1 MKQVPINIESFEEIR
16 AGNYLYVDKTAIL
29 YKLITTESKYFLSR
43 PRRFGKSLTCSTLD
57 AIFSGKRELF
67 QGLDISKT
75 NYAWPVHPI
84 LRLNLS
90 GAIDE
95 TVEQLREKLERRVR
109 EEAARHQVILPAS
122 SRAENLFEDLI
133 NALSVNT
140 PVVLII
146 DEYDKPITDHIDDL
160 PLADS
165 MRHVLASFYGVIKPK
180 LNRIRFV
187 FFTGVSKFTK
197 SSVFSVL
204 NVLTDISMD
213 IEYSTLVGYTEAE
226 LKNDFKAHV
235 EAWCVQKSVSFEKGL
250 DTLRTWYD
258 GYRFHGRS
266 EPVYSPL
273 SIMKVLTK
281 QEIKPYWYE
290 TAPASLLMRFMKKKE
305 FSVIDL
311 EETPLSE
318 RELDPDDIEKLTLK
332 SILFQTGYLTLKPV
346 EESVSPYP
354 LTFPNTEV
362 RQAFL
367 EHVVTE
373 ITEKKNSEV
382 ESCAN
387 ELRKDL
393 EQGDVNAFMENL
405 YAFLAGVPT
414 TLKLASKEDYWQ
426 ALLYTILKMVTANTT
441 IIMEDRTNIGR
452 IDATVLTKN
461 HIYIFEL
468 KISKSAKKA
477 ISQVFDKGYFE
488 KYRKDKRKLVLVGI
502 AFDYKKRN
510 IIKPWHIVSPQ
521 GLL

>member
-29 YKLITTESKYFLSR
+29 HKLITTESKYFLSR

-57 AIFSGKRELF
+57 AIFSGKRDLF
-67 QGLDISKT
+67 DGTDISKT
-75 NYAWPVHPI
+75 DYSWPVHPI

-95 TVEQLREKLERRVR
+95 NVEQLKEKLERCVR
-109 EEAARHQVILPAS
+109 KEAARHKVDLPKS
-122 SRAENLFEDLI
+122 GRVENLFEDLI
-133 NALSVNT
+133 NALSIKT
-140 PVVLII
+140 TIVLIV

-160 PLADS
+160 PLADA
-165 MRHVLASFYGVIKPK
+165 MRHVLASFYGVVKPN
-180 LNRIRFV
+180 LSRIRFV

-213 IEYSTLVGYTEAE
+213 IEYSTLLGYTEDE
-226 LKNDFKAHV
+226 LKNEFKDHIT
-235 EAWCVQKSVSFEKGL
+235 AWCEQKSISFDKGL
-250 DTLRTWYD
+250 DILRSWYD

-273 SIMKVLTK
+273 SIMRVLTK

-305 FSVIDL
+305 FSVLDFENTL
-311 EETPLSE
+311 LSE
-318 RELDPDDIEKLTLK
+318 RELDPVDIEKLSLK
-332 SILFQTGYLTLKPV
+332 SILFQTGYLTLKPM
-346 EESVSPYP
+346 EEPISPYP

-367 EHVVTE
+367 EHVLTE
-373 ITEKKNSEV
+373 ITEKENFEV

-393 EQGDVNAFMENL
+393 ELGD
-405 YAFLAGVPT
+405 
-414 TLKLASKEDYWQ
+414 
-426 ALLYTILKMVTANTT
+426 
-441 IIMEDRTNIGR
+441 
-452 IDATVLTKN
+452 ID
-461 HIYIFEL
+461 
-468 KISKSAKKA
+468 
-477 ISQVFDKGYFE
+477 
-488 KYRKDKRKLVLVGI
+488 
-502 AFDYKKRN
+502 
-510 IIKPWHIVSPQ
+510 
-521 GLL
+521 

>member
-29 YKLITTESKYFLSR
+29 HKLITTESKYFLSR

-67 QGLDISKT
+67 QGLYISKT
-75 NYAWPVHPI
+75 DYSWPVHPI

-90 GAIDE
+90 GAFDE
-95 TVEQLREKLERRVR
+95 TVQQLRDKLERCVR
-109 EEAARHQVILPAS
+109 KEAARHKIDLPNS
-122 SRAENLFEDLI
+122 GRAEDLFEDLI
-133 NALSVNT
+133 IALSDT
-140 PVVLII
+140 TSVVLII

-160 PLADS
+160 PLANG
-165 MRHVLASFYGVIKPK
+165 MRHVLASFYGVIKPM

-187 FFTGVSKFTK
+187 FVTGVSKFTK

-213 IEYSTLVGYTEAE
+213 IEYSTLVGYTEDE
-226 LKNDFKAHV
+226 LKNEFKDHIT
-235 EAWCVQKSVSFEKGL
+235 AWCEQKSVSFDEGVEI
-250 DTLRTWYD
+250 LRTWYD

-281 QEIKPYWYE
+281 HEIKSYWYE
-290 TAPASLLMRFMKKKE
+290 TAPASLLMRFMKQKE
-305 FSVIDL
+305 FSVLDFENTL
-311 EETPLSE
+311 LSE
-318 RELDPDDIEKLTLK
+318 KELDPDDIEKLSLI
-332 SILFQTGYLTLKPV
+332 SILYQTGYLTLKPV
-346 EESVSPYP
+346 KESISPYP

-367 EHVVTE
+367 ERVLTE
-373 ITEKKNSEV
+373 ITEKRNAEV

-393 EQGDVNAFMENL
+393 EEGDVNAFLENL
-405 YAFLAGVPT
+405 YTFLAGVPT
-414 TLKLASKEDYWQ
+414 TLKLSSKEDYWQ
-426 ALLYTILKMVTANTT
+426 ALLYTILKMVTANTS

-452 IDATVLTKN
+452 IDATVLTQT
-461 HIYIFEL
+461 HIFIFEL
-468 KISKSAKKA
+468 KIGKSAKKA
-477 ISQVFDKGYFE
+477 MGQIIDKGYFE
-488 KYRKDKRKLVLVGI
+488 KYRRDKRKLVLIGVS
-502 AFDYKKRN
+502 FDYKKRN
-510 IIKPWHIVSPQ
+510 IVKPWHIE
-521 GLL
+521 